1 MTLGRRS
8 AVPVTLDLKLG
19 SRPGEHLEA
28 AAYYIASEA
37 LANAAA
43 AKCRH
48 LTTIH
53 NPAQLV
59 PLTCARRRARRSRRT
74 RPPSIDL
81 ARTSPGICPA
91 TAHYVSDVAW
101 GRHMAFTSVSIPT
114 TRDTSGD
121 PGAAGRALRQMPD
134 RAEPDG
140 VLLRFPLRRPPG
152 LPEPH
157 PSNRATRAALAAEI
171 LTLLAGAD
179 EPGLGAEDTESR
191 LTGFAELVATAISD
205 ALIRAELDNSRARI
219 VAAADESRR
228 RIERDLH
235 DGAQQRLA
243 TLAVQLRAAAGNLN
257 AGPEELRD
265 VLAQAANA
273 VIAALNEVREI
284 ARGIHP
290 AVLSEGGLA
299 PALRALARR
308 SAVPVK
314 LAVSTNGR
322 LAKRIEVTAYYVVAE
337 LLTNAVKHARAS
349 VVRVTVEQLDK
360 TLHLSVRDDGVGG
373 ADPAGGSG
381 LIGLR
386 DRVEAIGGTVIIQSP
401 AGVGTT
407 VLVSLPLDRSV

>member
-1 MTLGRRS
+1 MT
-8 AVPVTLDLKLG
+8 
-19 SRPGEHLEA
+19 
-28 AAYYIASEA
+28 
-37 LANAAA
+37 
-43 AKCRH
+43 
-48 LTTIH
+48 
-53 NPAQLV
+53 
-59 PLTCARRRARRSRRT
+59 
-74 RPPSIDL
+74 
-81 ARTSPGICPA
+81 
-91 TAHYVSDVAW
+91 
-101 GRHMAFTSVSIPT
+101 FTSVSIPT
-114 TRDTSGD
+114 TRDKSGD

-152 LPEPH
+152 LPESH
-157 PSNRATRAALAAEI
+157 PSNRATRDALAAEI

-191 LTGFAELVATAISD
+191 LTGFAELVATAVSD

-243 TLAVQLRAAAGNLN
+243 TLAVQLRAAAGNLT

-265 VLAQAANA
+265 VLAEAANA
-273 VIAALNEVREI
+273 VTAALNEVREI

-314 LAVSTNGR
+314 LALSTNGR
-322 LAKRIEVTAYYVVAE
+322 LAKRIEVTAYYVVSE

-360 TLHLSVRDDGVGG
+360 TLHLSVRDDGAGG

-386 DRVEAIGGTVIIQSP
+386 DRVEAIGGTVVIQSP
-401 AGVGTT
+401 AGAGTT
-407 VLVSLPLDRSV
+407 VLVSLPLDWSV

>member
-1 MTLGRRS
+1 MT
-8 AVPVTLDLKLG
+8 
-19 SRPGEHLEA
+19 
-28 AAYYIASEA
+28 
-37 LANAAA
+37 
-43 AKCRH
+43 
-48 LTTIH
+48 
-53 NPAQLV
+53 
-59 PLTCARRRARRSRRT
+59 
-74 RPPSIDL
+74 
-81 ARTSPGICPA
+81 
-91 TAHYVSDVAW
+91 
-101 GRHMAFTSVSIPT
+101 FTSVSIPT
-114 TRDTSGD
+114 THDTSGD
-121 PGAAGRALRQMPD
+121 PGAAGRALGQMPD

-152 LPEPH
+152 PPEPH
-157 PSNRATRAALAAEI
+157 PSNRATRAALTSEI

-219 VAAADESRR
+219 VAAADENRR

-243 TLAVQLRAAAGNLN
+243 TLAVQLRAAAGNLT

-265 VLAQAANA
+265 VLAEAANA
-273 VIAALNEVREI
+273 VTAALNEVREI
-284 ARGIHP
+284 AHGIHP

-314 LAVSTNGR
+314 LTVSTSGR
-322 LAKRIEVTAYYVVAE
+322 LAERIEVTAYYVVSE

-349 VVRVTVEQLDK
+349 MVRVTAERPDK
-360 TLHLSVRDDGVGG
+360 TLCLSVRDNGVGG
-373 ADPAGGSG
+373 ADPARGSG

-386 DRVEAIGGTVIIQSP
+386 DRVEAIGGTIVIQSP
-401 AGVGTT
+401 AGAGTT
-407 VLVSLPLDRSV
+407 VLVSLPLDWSV